1 MMSRLIL
8 LTLMVLSLTACG
20 GGGADVQTTS
30 NNTTVGQELMDLNK
44 SYEQGIITEKEYNK
58 AKEKIMDR

>member
-1 MMSRLIL
+1 MFRFAFLVML
-8 LTLMVLSLTACG
+8 VLSLTACG
-20 GGGADVQTTS
+20 GGGADVQSTT

-44 SYEQGIITEKEYNK
+44 SYEQGIITEKEYKN